1 MSLPFRKLGLGG
13 GGIKGILHVGALQE
27 LSKHQTLNFPDG
39 VYGISIGSIL
49 ATYISFGLPLDD
61 KLMYLVKKYLSVEKL
76 VPKLSFRD
84 VSNAFSAK
92 GLYSMNTFE
101 ETVVEMFLEVGLDI
115 RTKTL
120 GHAKMPLYIIA
131 SNITKGTPTIFSKDV
146 PVLDAIKCSCCI
158 PAMFKPQELYGQL
171 YVDGDLF
178 VPSLSSIVKDG
189 LVFSLVK
196 KTSRCITPKTIE
208 KMDPL
213 QYMRDLYIMSMNLVR
228 RHEKTDLTV
237 CLEYKNLTSNSD
249 LGEFDISELLYSARK
264 QLDNF
269 LRSKGFCQ
277 ESTECLR

>member
-13 GGIKGILHVGALQE
+13 GGIKGVLHIGALQE
-27 LSKHQTLNFPDG
+27 LSKHQSLNFPDG
-39 VYGISIGSIL
+39 IYGISIGSIL
-49 ATYISFGLPLDD
+49 ATYVSFGLPLDD
-61 KLMYLVKKYLSVEKL
+61 KLTYLVKKYLSVEKL
-76 VPKLSFRD
+76 VSKLSFKD
-84 VSNAFSAK
+84 VSNAFSTK

-101 ETVVEMFLEVGLDI
+101 ESVVEMFLEAGLDI

-120 GHAKMPLYIIA
+120 GDAKMPLYIIA

-146 PVLDAIKCSCCI
+146 PLLDAIKCSCCI

-196 KTSRCITPKTIE
+196 KTSTCITPKTIE

-213 QYMRDLYIMSMNLVR
+213 QYMRDLYIMSMNRVR
-228 RHEKTDLTV
+228 HIEKTDLTV
-237 CLEYKNLTSNSD
+237 CLEYKNLRSDSD
-249 LGEFDISELLYSARK
+249 LEEFDIQAIFESGKK

-269 LRSKGFCQ
+269 LRTKGFCQ